1 MIVGSIKEDIKL
13 EKRVS
18 VTPESAK
25 NIINLGLNVQIE
37 KGYAEHIG
45 IPDKL
50 YLDNGVQ
57 IKNSPKDIIE
67 NSDLLLKVGCPITM
81 RSI

>member
-1 MIVGSIKEDIKL
+1 MIVGSIKEDIKF

-25 NIINLGLNVQIE
+25 NIISLGLDVQIE

-50 YLDNGVQ
+50 YLDNE
-57 IKNSPKDIIE
+57 KFK
-67 NSDLLLKVGCPITM
+67 
-81 RSI
+81 

>member
-1 MIVGSIKEDIKL
+1 M
-13 EKRVS
+13 S
-18 VTPESAK
+18 VTPESTK
-25 NIINLGLNVQIE
+25 NIISLGLDVQIE

-57 IKNSPKDIIE
+57 IKNS
-67 NSDLLLKVGCPITM
+67 LKI
-81 RSI
+81 